1 MNLQRLIY
9 LCHLKNELNRKRRRF
24 YYYMNVTGRKLKCKG
39 DHTQPMFYAICKPTT
54 CRGYHWVNYTEPKHI
69 SRTEARKGYRQAQSD
84 MKAMTAEMRRMRI
97 EIGARFVWNY
107 GGLIEAIE
115 FDGRRLSQKHF
126 KRFHDSEVF
135 ELEFF
140 KS

>member
-24 YYYMNVTGRKLKCKG
+24 YYIWSYLAGHSYRADQNEVRKHKSFSK
-39 DHTQPMFYAICKPTT
+39 TSA
-54 CRGYHWVNYTEPKHI
+54 W
-69 SRTEARKGYRQAQSD
+69 KGYKQAQSD
-84 MKAMTAEMRRMRI
+84 MKAMTHEMRVMRK
-97 EIGARFVWNY
+97 EVGARFIWND

-115 FDGRRLSQKHF
+115 FDGRRVSQKHF
-126 KRFHDSEVF
+126 KKFHDSEVF

>member
-24 YYYMNVTGRKLKCKG
+24 YYIWSDLAGHAYRPKEGVRKHKSFTIKS
-39 DHTQPMFYAICKPTT
+39 A
-54 CRGYHWVNYTEPKHI
+54 RAGYEK
-69 SRTEARKGYRQAQSD
+69 ARED
-84 MKAMTAEMRRMRI
+84 MKAMTAEMRQMRV
-97 EIGARFVWNY
+97 EVGARFIWND

-140 KS
+140 KE

>member
-24 YYYMNVTGRKLKCKG
+24 YYYMNSCGRGPK
-39 DHTQPMFYAICKPTT
+39 
-54 CRGYHWVNYTEPKHI
+54 VKHI
-69 SRTEARKGYRQAQSD
+69 TPKQASYGYNLAQQQMKD
-84 MKAMTAEMRRMRI
+84 MTHEMRRMRV
-97 EIGARFVWNY
+97 ECGARFVWND